1 MLFVIEKE
9 EGMNLLKRNLAKKLE
24 NTINTFSA
32 TYLNGPRQCGKSTLV
47 QNLLSAENVN
57 YMTFDTTVIRTAAK
71 KDPEAFISGLP
82 ENRINIIDEV
92 QRVPSIPI
100 LIKKIID
107 EKRFKGQGK
116 SLFLLTGS
124 ANIFALPNLSNA
136 MVGRMAILTLFPFS
150 TAEINNSKTNFIEN
164 LWNEKLIIKNYQKID
179 LLNTI
184 KDATFPEIALDKNID
199 RNVWMDSYI
208 DTILERDAVEF
219 AKIKK
224 PEFLLQLLAS
234 LCCRVGSLLNND
246 NVMSETGLNQITYDK
261 YKSFC
266 NNAFLTFEVQPWAK
280 PNKLNKRF
288 VKSKKI
294 YFSDT
299 NLLCFLLRRDIFDV
313 YKNDPSQMGHIFEN
327 FIATEIMKSINTLP
341 DKYYVSHF
349 NPVRGDGK
357 ETDFIVEKDNGEV
370 LAIEVKLDTTLSE
383 KDFKNLET
391 CRNIIGSKFKRGI
404 VLYPGQDL
412 VPFGENFW
420 AVPVNFLWE

>member
-1 MLFVIEKE
+1 MDFIQ
-9 EGMNLLKRNLAKKLE
+9 RNIAKKLE
-24 NTINTFSA
+24 DITKTFSA
-32 TYLNGPRQCGKSTLV
+32 VYLNGPRQCGKSTLV
-47 QNLLSAENVN
+47 QNLLPAKNAN
-57 YMTFDTTVIRTAAK
+57 YMTFDTTAIRTAAK
-71 KDPEAFISGLP
+71 KDPESFISSLP
-82 ENRINIIDEV
+82 VDKINIIDEV
-92 QRVPSIPI
+92 QRVPSIHM
-100 LIKKIID
+100 LIKKKID

-136 MVGRMAILTLFPFS
+136 MVGRMAILTLYPFS
-150 TAEINNSKTNFIEN
+150 AAEINNSKTNFIEK
-164 LWNEKLIIKNYQKID
+164 LWNEKLIIKNYQRID
-179 LLNTI
+179 LINTI
-184 KDATFPEIALDKNID
+184 KNATFPEIAIDKNID
-199 RNVWMDSYI
+199 RNVWMDGYI
-208 DTILERDAVEF
+208 DTILERDAVEL

-224 PEFLLQLLAS
+224 PELILQLLAS

-266 NNAFLTFEVQPWAK
+266 NNVFLTIEVQPWAK

-288 VKSKKI
+288 VKSKKL
-294 YFSDT
+294 YFTDT
-299 NLLCFLLRRDIFDV
+299 NFLCFLLRRDISEI
-313 YKNDPSQMGHIFEN
+313 YKNDASFMGHIFEN

-357 ETDFIVEKDNGEV
+357 KTDFIVEKDNGEV
-370 LAIEVKLDTTLSE
+370 LAIEVKLDSTLSE

-391 CRNIIGSKFKRGI
+391 CRNIIGSKFKRGV

-420 AVPVNFLWE
+420 AVPVNFLRE

>member
-1 MLFVIEKE
+1 LDFIQ
-9 EGMNLLKRNLAKKLE
+9 RNIAKKLE
-24 NTINTFSA
+24 DITKTFSA
-32 TYLNGPRQCGKSTLV
+32 VYLNGPRQCGKSTLV
-47 QNLLSAENVN
+47 QNLLPAKNAN
-57 YMTFDTTVIRTAAK
+57 YMTFDTTAIRTAAK
-71 KDPEAFISGLP
+71 KDPESFISSLP
-82 ENRINIIDEV
+82 VDKINIIDEV
-92 QRVPSIPI
+92 QRVPSIHM
-100 LIKKIID
+100 LIKKKID

-136 MVGRMAILTLFPFS
+136 MVGRMAILTLYPFS
-150 TAEINNSKTNFIEN
+150 AAEINNSKTNFIEK
-164 LWNEKLIIKNYQKID
+164 LWNEKLIIKNYQRID
-179 LLNTI
+179 LINTI
-184 KDATFPEIALDKNID
+184 KNATFPEIAIDKNID
-199 RNVWMDSYI
+199 RNVWMDGYI
-208 DTILERDAVEF
+208 DTILERDAVEL

-224 PEFLLQLLAS
+224 PELILQLLAS

-266 NNAFLTFEVQPWAK
+266 NNVFLTIEVQPWAK

-288 VKSKKI
+288 VKSKKL
-294 YFSDT
+294 YFTDT
-299 NLLCFLLRRDIFDV
+299 NFLCFLLRRDISEI
-313 YKNDPSQMGHIFEN
+313 YKNDASFMGHIFEN

-357 ETDFIVEKDNGEV
+357 KTDFIVEKDNGEV
-370 LAIEVKLDTTLSE
+370 LAIEVKLDSTLSE

-391 CRNIIGSKFKRGI
+391 CRNIIGSKFKRGV

-420 AVPVNFLWE
+420 AVPVNFLRE